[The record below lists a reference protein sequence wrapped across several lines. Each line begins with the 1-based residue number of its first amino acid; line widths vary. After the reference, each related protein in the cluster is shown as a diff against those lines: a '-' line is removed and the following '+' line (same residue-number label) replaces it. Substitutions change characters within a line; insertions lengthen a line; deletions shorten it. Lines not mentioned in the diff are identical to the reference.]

1 MPTNQVQ
8 QLITLLQQEGPL
20 TVKTASMKLNVSERS
35 IRNYIRQANAS
46 SLRIHKDHSK
56 LWVEHTKKIQPIQTD
71 LSLPQNYKERSRYMI
86 KKRIIN
92 DETVDLFELSEK
104 LFVSY
109 STLKNDI
116 SKMNQEYQQFQIH
129 FRLKNDQ
136 LFLDGSEKQ
145 IRKLISHVLADE
157 TASHTVNLET
167 LIKNYDPFFVRTIT
181 EAIDQMI
188 DHPSILKNDLARMN
202 LILHLVII
210 SQRSKKRDEK
220 NESFK
225 ENSWKDHRFEMLVSR
240 LERTLMIQ
248 YSQEDLEQIHTLLAG
263 NINYDRSKFS
273 VSEEIEHFSNSLID
287 LLETRYHVELGSDMN
302 KEMFFRHVYNLL
314 IRARSNSYIKN
325 PMKES
330 IKAASPTIYEMAI
343 LASIEFEHQFH
354 FSIIE
359 DEIAFI
365 AIHISNWINQSNEL
379 SNKLNTLLLC
389 PGYLDIQT
397 TIVQTI
403 TSKFSNDLIIIKTI
417 ASEQEL
423 EHLEYDLLISTI
435 PLTKTMSHP
444 FILISPILTNANVSA
459 LTQKIEEIKRRKES
473 ELIRSHFFEYFDE
486 SLFFQ
491 DDLRSKDEV
500 LSFLCDSL
508 VKQDVIDT
516 DFEQSVK
523 KREAVCSTAF
533 SLFAIPHPLMPLA
546 TQTKIPVFINP
557 NGIDWNGTKVQ
568 VVLLLAINEVDK
580 RIFMNVY
587 EPLIR
592 LLSED
597 ELTAT
602 LARSNSFRAFANLL
616 LEEM

>member
-8 QLITLLQQEGPL
+8 QLIALLQKEGPL
-20 TVKTASMKLNVSERS
+20 SVKTASMKLNVSERS
-35 IRNYIRQANAS
+35 IRNYIHQANAA
-46 SLRIHKDHSK
+46 SLNIHKDHSK

-92 DETVDLFELSEK
+92 DETVDLFELSDK

-167 LIKNYDPFFVRTIT
+167 LIKNYDPFIVQTIT

-188 DHPSILKNDLARMN
+188 DHPSVLKNDLARMN

-210 SQRSKKRDEK
+210 SQRSKKRDKINNPSKEDGEK
-220 NESFK
+220 ES
-225 ENSWKDHRFEMLVSR
+225 RFTMLVSR

-273 VSEEIEHFSNSLID
+273 VSDEIEQFSNALID

-314 IRARSNSYIKN
+314 IRAKTNSYIKN

-354 FSIIE
+354 FHISE

-379 SNKLNTLLLC
+379 SNKLNVILLC
-389 PGYLDIQT
+389 PGYLNIQT

-403 TSKFSNDLIIIKTI
+403 SSKFADDLIIIKTI
-417 ASEQEL
+417 SSEQEL
-423 EHLEYDLLISTI
+423 DHLQYDLLISTI
-435 PLTKTMSHP
+435 PLTKITRYP
-444 FILISPILTNANVSA
+444 FIMISPILTNANISA
-459 LTQKIEEIKRRKES
+459 LAQKLEEIKRKKES

-486 SLFFQ
+486 KLFFRN
-491 DDLRSKDEV
+491 DLRSKDEI
-500 LSFLCDSL
+500 LSFLCNSL
-508 VKQDVIDT
+508 VKQDVIDMN
-516 DFEQSVK
+516 FEQSV
-523 KREAVCSTAF
+523 RERETVCSTAF

-568 VVLLLAINEVDK
+568 IVLLLAINEVDK

-592 LLSED
+592 LLSEN

-616 LEEM
+616 LEKM